1 MQDQRILVVDD
12 HEIVRAGLR
21 SVLAGLDWVSRCVGA
36 ENCAE
41 AVEMT
46 RRYEPQVALVDLYVA
61 EESGLEICKALVE
74 ADPTVKVLLMSGA
87 GCLTPAVAR
96 AAGASG
102 FVTKGWPVER
112 LVEAVRLAAQGRL
125 VFVKQAEDRSAADLL
140 TARERDVLRELARG
154 LSNPEVANELNL
166 SRHTVKQHT
175 SALYRKLGVRNRAEA
190 ASRAQQLGL
199 AT

>member
-1 MQDQRILVVDD
+1 MQEQRILVVDD
-12 HEIVRAGLR
+12 HEIVRTGLR
-21 SVLAGLDWVSRCVGA
+21 TVFAGLDWVARCVGA
-36 ENCAE
+36 ANCGE
-41 AVEMT
+41 AVELAK
-46 RRYEPQVALVDLYVA
+46 RYEPHVAIVDLYVG
-61 EESGLEICKALVE
+61 EESGLEICKALVAE
-74 ADPTVKVLLMSGA
+74 DPAIKVLLMSGA

-96 AAGASG
+96 SVGATG
-102 FVTKGWPVER
+102 FVTKGWPVDR
-112 LVEAVRLAAQGRL
+112 LIEAVRLTAAGRL
-125 VFVKQAEDRSAADLL
+125 VFVKQGDDRSAAELL

-199 AT
+199 AA

>member
-1 MQDQRILVVDD
+1 LQDQRILVVDD
-12 HEIVRAGLR
+12 HEIVRTGLR
-21 SVLAGLDWVSRCVGA
+21 SVLASLDWVSRCVGA
-36 ENCAE
+36 SSCAE
-41 AVEMT
+41 AVELAK
-46 RRYEPQVALVDLYVA
+46 RYEPHVALVDLYVG
-61 EESGLEICKALVE
+61 EESGLDICKAVVNQDE
-74 ADPTVKVLLMSGA
+74 TIRVLLMSGA

-96 AAGASG
+96 SVGATG
-102 FVTKGWPVER
+102 FVTKGWPVGK
-112 LVEAVRLAAQGRL
+112 LIEAVRLAGDGRL
-125 VFVKQAEDRSAADLL
+125 VFAKQGDDRAGADLL

-199 AT
+199 AA

>member
-12 HEIVRAGLR
+12 HEIVRTGLR
-21 SVLAGLDWVSRCVGA
+21 TVLAGLDWVARCVGA
-36 ENCAE
+36 GNCAE
-41 AVEMT
+41 AVELA
-46 RRYEPQVALVDLYVA
+46 RRYEPHVAIVDLYVDD
-61 EESGLEICKALVE
+61 ESGLDICKALVAE
-74 ADPTVKVLLMSGA
+74 DASIKVLLMSGA

-96 AAGASG
+96 SVGAAG
-102 FVTKGWPVER
+102 FVTKGWPVDR
-112 LVEAVRLAAQGRL
+112 LIEAVRLASAGRL
-125 VFVKQAEDRSAADLL
+125 VFVKQGDDRSAAELL

-154 LSNPEVANELNL
+154 LSNPEVASELNL

-199 AT
+199 AA